1 MAIPQGEVG
10 EDSIQ
15 QQHDG
20 VVVME
25 ERGNPAGL
33 RQAPW
38 EKRRRERGRAAP
50 TRDQIV
56 CYGQP
61 LGLIYIGEGEGCAPF
76 RVSHPKGWRPA
87 SRWHLVRRPRGGEE
101 SILPKAPRRCLPPLG
116 LSLSLISWHIGLL
129 GLVPLAH
136 IGQGAPPTAHVAP
149 RGWWTPG
156 PLSALPVQ
164 Y

>member
-1 MAIPQGEVG
+1 ME

-15 QQHDG
+15 QQHNG
-20 VVVME
+20 VVVVE

-50 TRDQIV
+50 TRDQIA

-76 RVSHPKGWRPA
+76 RVSHPKGRRPA
-87 SRWHLVRRPRGGEE
+87 SRWHLVRRPREGGGVHPPQGTSEVP
-101 SILPKAPRRCLPPLG
+101 SPFRTLPSSCPF
-116 LSLSLISWHIGLL
+116 
-129 GLVPLAH
+129 
-136 IGQGAPPTAHVAP
+136 GAWAS
-149 RGWWTPG
+149 RGWCPWPM
-156 PLSALPVQ
+156 
-164 Y
+164 